1 MSAARTTGETDLNV
15 HMLSNGTGAV
25 AADGDDA
32 AVAIGGSKAGV
43 ACSDGGGAAPT
54 VGPRAASCEPDG
66 AGMASDANG
75 ADGDD
80 APAGAS
86 STAARVAAAVER
98 MAVDAIVG
106 GAAAERGDWSGAAV
120 TGVHAA
126 PLGRDRGSGEG
137 ATTWLG

>member
-1 MSAARTTGETDLNV
+1 MCA
-15 HMLSNGTGAV
+15 
-25 AADGDDA
+25 
-32 AVAIGGSKAGV
+32 AIGGSKHEGWRRVFGRRRRSAN
-43 ACSDGGGAAPT
+43 
-54 VGPRAASCEPDG
+54 GPRAASCEPDG